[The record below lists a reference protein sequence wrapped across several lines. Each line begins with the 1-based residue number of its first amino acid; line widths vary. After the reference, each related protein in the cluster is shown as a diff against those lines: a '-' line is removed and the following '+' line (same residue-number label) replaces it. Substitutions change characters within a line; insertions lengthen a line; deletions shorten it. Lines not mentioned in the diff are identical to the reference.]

1 MAEWSSYRIAKFGE
15 PLELQTEG
23 VPEPKGEE
31 VLVRVAGCGVCHSDV
46 HIWDGYFDLGGGRKA
61 QVGQGEKSLP
71 LTPGHEIVGEV
82 AALGPDAKGVKV
94 GDKRVVY
101 PWIGCGR
108 PECPECSRGEE
119 HMCSK
124 RSLGVFRDGGYSTHV
139 LVPHARYLLDYDGLP
154 TALAATYACS
164 GLTAY
169 GALRKVGKLGP
180 NDKLLI
186 IGAGGVGMAGVRL
199 AKAVTGVAPIVADID
214 PAKRQA
220 ALENG
225 AVEAIDPGGQG
236 AVKEFVKA
244 TGGGVA
250 AAVDFVG
257 AEATVRFG
265 TSALRKSG
273 KLVIVGLFGGA
284 LQMPIPFFPFLG
296 IAIQGSQVGSLE
308 ELKELIALGKRGL
321 VGAIPLATR
330 PLAEAGATLSDL
342 KAGHIVG
349 RVVLTP

>member
-1 MAEWSSYRIAKFGE
+1 MAQWSSYRITRFGE
-15 PLELQTEG
+15 PLELQTKQT
-23 VPEPKGEE
+23 PEPRGAE
-31 VLVRVAGCGVCHSDV
+31 VLVRVSGCGVCHSDV

-61 QVGQGEKSLP
+61 QVGEGEKSLP

-82 AALGPDAKGVKV
+82 VAMGPEATGVKP
-94 GDKRVVY
+94 GDQRLVY
-101 PWIGCGR
+101 PWIGCGK
-108 PECPECSRGEE
+108 PDCPECSRGEE

-139 LVPHARYLLDYDGLP
+139 LVPHSRYLLAYDGLP

-164 GLTAY
+164 GLTAF
-169 GALRKVGKLGP
+169 GALRKVGRLGA

-225 AVEAIDPGGQG
+225 AAAAVDPAGPG
-236 AVKEFVKA
+236 AAKEFVRS
-244 TGGGVA
+244 TGGVA

-257 AEATVRFG
+257 AEPTVRFG

-308 ELKELIALGKRGL
+308 ELKELIALGQQGV
-321 VGAIPLATR
+321 VGPIPVATR
-330 PLAEAGATLSDL
+330 PLAEAGRTLADL
-342 KAGHIVG
+342 KAGQILG